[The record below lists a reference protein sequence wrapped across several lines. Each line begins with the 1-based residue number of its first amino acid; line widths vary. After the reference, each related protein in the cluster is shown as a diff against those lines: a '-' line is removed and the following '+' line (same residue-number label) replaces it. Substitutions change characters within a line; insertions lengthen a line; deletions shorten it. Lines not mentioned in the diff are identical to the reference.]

1 MSANDSTPQTRPS
14 LLVRIRDA
22 NDDGSWREFVDT
34 YTPLVYR
41 YCRRKGLQD
50 ADAADVAQEVLTEV
64 ARCIRRFEYQP
75 ERGRFRDWL
84 GTIARRRL
92 ARFLESKGRAP
103 STEANGCAEG
113 VGQTEAEWTDEFNS
127 HLMAV
132 ALERVRPRCEP
143 ATWAAFSRVWL
154 EDRSAAEAAAEL
166 RLPIEAVYLAKSRV
180 LKRLREELLAL
191 AEDLPHVIPLD

>member
-1 MSANDSTPQTRPS
+1 MNENESTPQTRPS
-14 LLVRIRDA
+14 LLVRIRDVH
-22 NDDGSWREFVDT
+22 DGESWREFVDT

-92 ARFLESKGRAP
+92 ARFLERKGRGPAAGGD
-103 STEANGCAEG
+103 S
-113 VGQTEAEWTDEFNS
+113 VGGLTAQPEAEWTDEFNS
-127 HLMAV
+127 HLMAL

-154 EDRSAAEAAAEL
+154 DDRPAAEAAQEL

-180 LKRLREELLAL
+180 LKRLREELLSL